1 MQILDSL
8 AVWQWIVQAMVVFF
22 IVGGLVGIAFGYGL
36 FANSAGTLTFLST
49 LNRWTSTQ
57 RAIKSDE
64 ILRNTTPIV
73 QKYMRVF
80 AAIFI
85 VGGLY
90 SLYGL
95 VAQFNTEAIN
105 FSLKLSTVHPL
116 TSGLLIDSARWIL
129 IAGNVA
135 AVVVGF
141 MMAFFPD
148 QLIALDARGSKWVSA
163 QSMTQTWDQMHTPL
177 DRWVAASPRA
187 AGAVITVGS
196 FVIVASHALML
207 FAQR

>member
-8 AVWQWIVQAMVVFF
+8 AFWQWIVQVLVVLF
-22 IVGGLVGIAFGYGL
+22 IVGGLVGIAVGYGL
-36 FANSAGTLTFLST
+36 FANSARTLTFLST
-49 LNRWTSTQ
+49 LNRWTSTR
-57 RAIKSDE
+57 RAMKPVE
-64 ILRNTTPIV
+64 ILRSTTPVV

-80 AAIFI
+80 AAIFL

-90 SLYGL
+90 SLYAL
-95 VAQFNTEAIN
+95 VAQFNTEAII
-105 FSLKLSTVHPL
+105 FSLKLSRVHPQI
-116 TSGLLIDSARWIL
+116 SGLLIDGARWIL
-129 IAGNVA
+129 IVGNVA
-135 AVVVGF
+135 AVAVGI

-148 QLIALDARGSKWVSA
+148 KLNALEARGSKWFSA
-163 QSMTQTWDQMHTPL
+163 RSMTQIGDQMHNPL

-196 FVIVASHALML
+196 FVIVVSFALML